1 MILGPVFRSE
11 LTRTARRGR
20 YYVLRFAYGALLL
33 ALFWSAYEGT
43 FARAST
49 AKIGAVAQFA
59 ERTFFVFAIVQL
71 VTVIVVIPPL
81 FGGAIA
87 DEKQSKTLHY
97 LMASQL
103 SSGEIVADKMLGRL
117 PLLAVFVAMGL
128 PIVSILGLIGGV
140 PAEYVA
146 VATIGTT
153 STAAFAAALTVLI
166 STLVRGVRQAVLTAY
181 MLLFA
186 WLIVPT
192 FIGLFGSRF
201 FALSYYQY
209 IRALNEWL
217 VASSPFGV
225 VLSLVLRGRARM
237 SLWLS
242 PTLVDFQWMV
252 GLQLGGAALLLFL
265 AAWRLRPTFRRQEDT
280 PARRTWFGGALARGR
295 RARFFAPPDCGTDAV
310 LWKERYF
317 APTDIFTRLV
327 LLPAIV
333 IVTLPLAFFTEAYG
347 GLSEIAVDLW
357 RNGPHGIRWMTGNL
371 VSALRLDLGW
381 YTALWLLAVAG
392 ASASS
397 VTLEREKDTWVSL
410 TSTPL
415 TGRQILRAKVIGAI
429 WNQRGFGAVIL
440 FIWVMAFLSVV
451 PRVDVL
457 TSVAVVGLLTWLVAA
472 VGIHA
477 SLRNK
482 STSRAMASTLATV
495 CLLNG
500 YPILLVLW
508 FRGSLYWDNSF
519 SLLGFMPRIAAA
531 PLITAHF
538 DSVPGWYRPIT
549 TDPLALVPN
558 SGLWLIGVYIAA
570 ASLLTWRSVA
580 RFDRLLDRPR
590 L

>member
-20 YYVLRFAYGALLL
+20 YYALRLVYGAILL
-33 ALFWSAYEGT
+33 ALFWNAYEAT
-43 FARAST
+43 FAGAAT
-49 AKIGAVAQFA
+49 AKIGAVARFA
-59 ERTFFVFAIVQL
+59 ENTFLVFALVQL
-71 VTVIVVIPPL
+71 LTVIVLIPPL

-117 PLLAVFVAMGL
+117 PHLAVFLAMGL
-128 PIVSILGLIGGV
+128 PIVSILGLVGGV
-140 PAEYVA
+140 PAGYVT
-146 VATIGTT
+146 VAFVGTA
-153 STAAFAAALTVLI
+153 STAACTAALTVLV
-166 STLVRGVRQAVLTAY
+166 STLARRVRQSVLSAY
-181 MLLFA
+181 ILVFG
-186 WLIVPT
+186 WLIIPT
-192 FIGLFGSRF
+192 FVELFGSRS
-201 FALSYYQY
+201 FAISYQY
-209 IRALNEWL
+209 IRTFNEWL
-217 VASSPFGV
+217 VASSPLGV
-225 VLSLVLRGRARM
+225 IFRMALRRRPGPGF
-237 SLWLS
+237 SLS
-242 PTLVDFQWMV
+242 PLPGDFEWMV
-252 GLQLGGAALLLFL
+252 GLQLAGASLLLLL

-280 PARRTWFGGALARGR
+280 PARRTWFGNAGAR
-295 RARFFAPPDCGTDAV
+295 RRRRRFFARPECGADAV

-317 APTDIFTRLV
+317 APADIFTKLV

-333 IVTLPLAFFTEAYG
+333 IVTLPLALITDAYG
-347 GLSEIAVDLW
+347 GLGEVTMDLW
-357 RNGPHGIRWMTGNL
+357 RNGPHAIRWMTGNL
-371 VSALRLDLGW
+371 VWALRLDLGW

-397 VTLEREKDTWVSL
+397 VTLEREEDTWVSL

-415 TGRQILRAKVIGAI
+415 TGWQILRAKVIGAI

-451 PRVDVL
+451 PPLEVL
-457 TSVAVVGLLTWLVAA
+457 TSVAMVGLLTWLVAA

-477 SLRNK
+477 SLRAR
-482 STSRAMASTLATV
+482 STSRALASTLATL

-508 FRGSLYWDNSF
+508 FRGSLYWDYSF
-519 SLLGFMPRIAAA
+519 NLLGFMPRVAAA
-531 PLITAHF
+531 PLITAHL
-538 DSVPGWYRPIT
+538 DSVPGWYRPVS
-549 TDPLALVPN
+549 TDPLALVPT
-558 SGLWLIGVYIAA
+558 SRLWLIGVYIAA